1 MQTISVSPNCDSADA
16 LTVLT
21 AQIAR
26 EHGPY
31 LRPDEGV
38 RVLSGGLL
46 RGRRDAPHRSV
57 ATLEKLGLHASEI
70 VRAERFLLV
79 PAAAIARVILGLPL
93 VSAAEPAPAP
103 AMPPPARRG
112 PGRPPKHP
120 SSRARVAQE
129 VRHA

>member
-1 MQTISVSPNCDSADA
+1 MQTISVSPDSANSADA

-31 LRPDEGV
+31 LRPDEAV

-46 RGRRDAPHRSV
+46 QGRRDAPHRSV
-57 ATLEKLGLHASEI
+57 ATLEKLGLHAAEI

-79 PAAAIARVILGLPL
+79 PAAALARVILSLPL
-93 VSAAEPAPAP
+93 PMPLPGPAHAP
-103 AMPPPARRG
+103 AMPPVRRG
-112 PGRPPKHP
+112 PGRPRKHP
-120 SSRARVAQE
+120 EARSAE
-129 VRHA
+129 VL

>member
-1 MQTISVSPNCDSADA
+1 MQTISVSPNCDSAADA

-26 EHGPY
+26 DHGPY

-46 RGRRDAPHRSV
+46 QGRRDAPHRSV

-93 VSAAEPAPAP
+93 LSSAEPAPAP
-103 AMPPPARRG
+103 AMPPARRG

-120 SSRARVAQE
+120 ARRAQE
-129 VRHA
+129 VRHV